1 MSNRKRFR
9 AIAGLTTVLIATLAL
24 AAAPGQASK
33 QGKVFWLDL
42 SGGSSVAP
50 HRVFFTA
57 NAGGY
62 MKKISWKR
70 WGKNKTVGRGTFGT
84 TAPCNGQPCPKG
96 PAKMILR
103 KPVTCTPDFGN
114 KEGKT
119 IRVYR
124 FGKLFYPDSDG
135 SRLKANLGY
144 RTGWGAC
151 KEAY

>member
-1 MSNRKRFR
+1 MSNRRRFR
-9 AIAGLTTVLIATLAL
+9 GIAGLATVLIATLAL

-62 MKKISWKR
+62 MKKINWKR
-70 WGKNKTVGRGTFGT
+70 WGRNETVGRGTFGT

-96 PAKMILR
+96 PARMVLR
-103 KPVTCTPDFGN
+103 KPVTCHPAIGTKQG
-114 KEGKT
+114 EE

-124 FGKLFYPDSDG
+124 RGMLYYPDSDG
-135 SRLKANLGY
+135 SRLKADISD
-144 RTGWGAC
+144 RTGWGLC